1 MFRPFT
7 APLVLAI
14 LLVSLAATAAQAA
27 SAKRSVVLTGAAG
40 QAQVLHLAPG
50 TETFLLLDDQIL
62 RESVEVEGRARFT
75 RVDPGDQSI
84 TLALRVPLRP
94 GEQLELR
101 FTYREGSPRSAVF
114 LLTSQQGLVDEVVR
128 VSRPPQAVEACHVE
142 LAATH
147 ERCEAQRK
155 ELEELKAQVPAP
167 SPAAVA
173 LSGFVNHSG
182 MKGQK
187 FREACRGEVQSGL
200 RSEEC
205 WGLGAL
211 TWSVVVVV
219 VSNTGTVPWVPA
231 WAEVTPSA
239 GGVPRRARVVLV
251 QGAVLPPGATESVA
265 VEVEMPERVEETTWL
280 SAPHSLRVCD
290 EAASRCL
297 PASKV
302 WL

>member
-1 MFRPFT
+1 MP
-7 APLVLAI
+7 
-14 LLVSLAATAAQAA
+14 A
-27 SAKRSVVLTGAAG
+27 SPGWTLETGASRSEL
-40 QAQVLHLAPG
+40 QA
-50 TETFLLLDDQIL
+50 
-62 RESVEVEGRARFT
+62 
-75 RVDPGDQSI
+75 
-84 TLALRVPLRP
+84 PLRP
-94 GEQLELR
+94 GEQLEFR

-114 LLTSQQGLVDEVVR
+114 LLTSQPGLVDEVVR
-128 VSRPPQAVEACHVE
+128 VSRPPQAVEACQVE
-142 LAATH
+142 LAATR

-205 WGLGAL
+205 WGLGAA

-231 WAEVTPSA
+231 WAEVTPAA
-239 GGVPRRARVVLV
+239 GAEPRRARVVLV
-251 QGAVLPPGATESVA
+251 QGAALAPGATASVA
-265 VEVEMPERVEETTWL
+265 VEVEMPERLKETVWL
-280 SAPHSLRVCD
+280 SAPHSLRVCA
-290 EAASRCL
+290 EAGSRCL
-297 PASKV
+297 SVPEV
-302 WL
+302 EL